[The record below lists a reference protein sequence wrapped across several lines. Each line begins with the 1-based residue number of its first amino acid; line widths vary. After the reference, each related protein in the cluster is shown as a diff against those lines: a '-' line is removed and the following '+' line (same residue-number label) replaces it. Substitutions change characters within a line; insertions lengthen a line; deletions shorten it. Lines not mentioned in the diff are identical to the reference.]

1 MFYFWNG
8 KGNYTKNDFLCIKQG
23 IIIGG
28 VSFEKSIHPLSK
40 DTASYADEGA
50 SVADGQGI
58 VVAHAHGQFL
68 EFGCMCKVRFLY
80 FVEETA

>member
-28 VSFEKSIHPLSK
+28 VSLKNQYTRCPKIRLPMRMRVLPWRMAK
-40 DTASYADEGA
+40 G
-50 SVADGQGI
+50 
-58 VVAHAHGQFL
+58 
-68 EFGCMCKVRFLY
+68 
-80 FVEETA
+80 